1 MVKLTEKLVLARARA
16 NDLSNVKTLN
26 CWGSGLTDVSVLQH
40 LSTLKVVNLSAN
52 ELTKLDDFEAC
63 YSLKELYLR
72 KNKIQQLDAID
83 HLQDLKELKLLWLS
97 GNPFC
102 DELSNEEY
110 RLSVIRRVPQ
120 VQILDNIPVTLEER
134 QKALASNLE
143 ETSEDNELIEDVS
156 DHEEQSSNVSN
167 NTLPSTSEISENIDL
182 VNTGPE
188 ISSDLVNTGSENSS
202 DLVNT
207 ESENNIDLV
216 NTETEKSS
224 DSVNIETQKTSDLVN
239 TEISEN
245 IDLVNT
251 ENENNPA
258 NPNSKMIETAASDDT
273 NPSSTPDQSA
283 LELSLEETN
292 QLRIQLGLKPMSV
305 EKYGSSI
312 SPPFKP
318 SRKHTTT
325 IKNSPQTEKRDVLNE
340 TLALVNLLD
349 QDELIE
355 LQDVVK
361 NRLST
366 ITDRDQRAET
376 SIKPFSQNNNNNNNN
391 VDSNVELPAKGQV
404 HRMMQRMQKII
415 DTG

>member
-26 CWGSGLTDVSVLQH
+26 CWGSGLTDVSVLQQ
-40 LSTLKVVNLSAN
+40 LNTLKVVNLSAN

-63 YSLKELYLR
+63 YSLRELYLR

-102 DELSNEEY
+102 KELSNEEY

-143 ETSEDNELIEDVS
+143 ETCEDNELIEDVDVS
-156 DHEEQSSNVSN
+156 DHDQHSPDISN

-188 ISSDLVNTGSENSS
+188 ISSDLVNT
-202 DLVNT
+202 

-216 NTETEKSS
+216 NTETDKSS
-224 DSVNIETQKTSDLVN
+224 DLVNTETEKTSDLVK

-245 IDLVNT
+245 IDLFNT
-251 ENENNPA
+251 ENENKTADPDNTK
-258 NPNSKMIETAASDDT
+258 NETVASDDT
-273 NPSSTPDQSA
+273 NPSSAPDQSA

-305 EKYGSSI
+305 EKYSSSI

-318 SRKHTTT
+318 SRKHTNT
-325 IKNSPQTEKRDVLNE
+325 IKTEKRDVLNE

-349 QDELIE
+349 QEELIE

-366 ITDRDQRAET
+366 ITEKDQKAET
-376 SIKPFSQNNNNNNNN
+376 SIKPFSQNNNNNNN
-391 VDSNVELPAKGQV
+391 VDSKVELPAKGQV